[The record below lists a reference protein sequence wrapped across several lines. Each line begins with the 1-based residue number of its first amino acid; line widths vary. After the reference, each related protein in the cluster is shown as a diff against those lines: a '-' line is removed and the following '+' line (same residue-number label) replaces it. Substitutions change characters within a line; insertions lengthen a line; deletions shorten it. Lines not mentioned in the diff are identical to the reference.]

1 MIFRSPYPDVAIP
14 DIPLPALLLRHVDTL
29 ADKPALIDGANG
41 QMYTYG
47 QLAASVRAVAAGL
60 TAHGFRK
67 GDMLA
72 IYSTGSPEYIL
83 TLLAVW
89 SLGGAATTI
98 NPLYTAG
105 ELAYQLKDAGAA
117 YVLTNPDLLPKVR
130 EATVDLPVRE
140 LFTFGGAEDG
150 PGGTTPFAALLA
162 DDGQPPAVAINPRE
176 DTAVLLY
183 SSGTTGFPKGVMLTH
198 RNLVANICQAQP
210 LMHAGPDD
218 VLIDA
223 LPFFHIAAWVI
234 FFHMGLYLGGT
245 IVTLPRLDLAQF
257 LQTVQDYGVTRTLLV
272 PPVVLAL
279 AKQPIVDDFDLSKF
293 KVIIVGAAPLAESVA
308 RTCEQRVG
316 CVVQQVYGLT
326 ETSPLT
332 HMNPE
337 DPERSKLASVGT
349 CVPNTECKIMD
360 VATGAELGP
369 NEQGE
374 LWVRGPQIMK
384 GYLNRPDATAMTIN
398 VEGWM
403 RTGDV
408 GYADADGY
416 FYIVDRVKELIKY
429 NAYQV
434 APAELEAVLL
444 SHPAVADAAVIP
456 SPDEAAGEVPKAFV
470 VLKGGDAG
478 DATAD
483 TILAYVAERVAPH
496 KKIRRIEFIDAI
508 PKTASG
514 KILRRVLVERERAAV
529 TG

>member
-1 MIFRSPYPDVAIP
+1 MIFRSPYADVVIP
-14 DIPLPALLLRHVDTL
+14 DISLTGLLLRHAETL
-29 ADKPALIDGANG
+29 ADKPALIDGTDGHN
-41 QMYTYG
+41 YSYG
-47 QLAASVRAVAAGL
+47 QLAAAVRAVAAGL
-60 TAHGFRK
+60 ALRGFGK
-67 GDMLA
+67 GDVLA
-72 IYSTGSPEYIL
+72 IYSTGSPEYII

-89 SLGGAATTI
+89 SIGGATTTI

-117 YVLTNPDLLPKVR
+117 YIVTNPDLLPKVR
-130 EATVDLPVRE
+130 EATSDLPVRE
-140 LFTFGGAEDG
+140 LFTFGGVE
-150 PGGTTPFAALLA
+150 GTTPFHSLL
-162 DDGQPPAVAINPRE
+162 DDPGQPPAVAINPRE

-210 LMHAGPDD
+210 LMHASPDD

-223 LPFFHIAAWVI
+223 LPYFHIAAWVV
-234 FFHMGLYLGGT
+234 FFHMGLYCGGT
-245 IVTLPRLDLAQF
+245 VVTLPRLDLAQF

-272 PPVVLAL
+272 PPVLVAL
-279 AKQPIVDDFDLSKF
+279 AKQPIVDDYDLSKF

-308 RTCEQRVG
+308 RACEQRIG

-337 DPERSKLASVGT
+337 DTDRIKLASVGT
-349 CVPNTECKIMD
+349 CVPNTECKVMD
-360 VATGAELGP
+360 VATGTELGP

-384 GYLNRPDATAMTIN
+384 GYLNRPDATQATIDA
-398 VEGWM
+398 EGWM

-408 GYADADGY
+408 GYADADSY

-470 VLKGGDAG
+470 VLKAGTEADVTPDA
-478 DATAD
+478 
-483 TILAYVAERVAPH
+483 ILAYVAERVAPY
-496 KKIRRIEFIDAI
+496 KKVRRIEIIDSI

-514 KILRRVLVERERAAV
+514 KILRRLLVERERSAV
-529 TG
+529 AHG